1 MRRGRSCLAGL
12 MIWLATGPAAAAGPL
27 AEGFVEWLAGVP
39 NRDVWYISNFT
50 IKHPNFVT
58 AWRRHGVRALKAG
71 IDLKLHPDP
80 KAEKPFAGAEVQRR
94 GFFHYG
100 RYEVVMR
107 PARGSGIV
115 SAFFT
120 YTGPSFGAPHD
131 EIDIEF
137 LGRDTTKIWL
147 NRFVEGRKLPGQWID
162 LGFDAAEAPRLYSFD
177 WRPEGIT
184 WAVEGRALLRIDAAT
199 QKIPTQPQKIFLNIW
214 AGNPAQ
220 APWTGPTP
228 ADAAGRARYLCVSY
242 RPPGDDGPQC
252 SDDWQAD

>member
-1 MRRGRSCLAGL
+1 
-12 MIWLATGPAAAAGPL
+12 MIWLAAGPVPAASVE
-27 AEGFVEWLAGVP
+27 AEGFVEWFSGKPGKA
-39 NRDVWYISNFT
+39 WYISNFV
-50 IKHPNFVT
+50 IQHPSFVT
-58 AWRRHGVRALKAG
+58 AWRRYGVRALPKG
-71 IDLKLHPDP
+71 VDLKLHPDP
-80 KAEKPFAGAEVQRR
+80 KEEKPFAGAEIQRR
-94 GFFHYG
+94 GLFHHG

-120 YTGPSFGAPHD
+120 YTGPSFGTPHD

-177 WRPEGIT
+177 WHEDGIT
-184 WAVEGRALLRIDAAT
+184 WAVEGRELLRIDA
-199 QKIPTQPQKIFLNIW
+199 KDHDIPTLPQKIFLNIW
-214 AGNPAQ
+214 AGNPSQ

-228 ADAAGRARYLCVSY
+228 ADAAGRAHYLCVSFQ
-242 RPPGDDGPQC
+242 PAGQPAGVTGAQC
-252 SDDWQAD
+252 SDDWQAGKDDR